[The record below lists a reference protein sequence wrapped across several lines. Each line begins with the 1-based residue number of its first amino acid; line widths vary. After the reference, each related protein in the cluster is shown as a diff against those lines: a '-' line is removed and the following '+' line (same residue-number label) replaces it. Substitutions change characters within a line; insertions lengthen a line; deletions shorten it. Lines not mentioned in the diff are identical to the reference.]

1 MSLKIAFAGTPA
13 FAVPALEALL
23 ASDHRVVGVLTQP
36 DRPAGRGRQSA
47 ASAVKLRAQQDGVP
61 IAQPE
66 QLRTAEQQAPL
77 REWQPDLLVV
87 VAYGL
92 ILPQAVLDLPR
103 YGCLNIHASLLP
115 RWRGAAPI
123 QRAILNGDAETGV
136 CIMHLE
142 AGLDTGPVYARR
154 SVPIG
159 PRTTAADLHQQL
171 AQLGATELLQTIA
184 QIDAGTARAVP
195 QPAEGISHAA
205 KVTKAEARI
214 DWRND
219 AAHISRQVRAFNPR
233 PVAETSCEGAQLRIW
248 MAHSLDDE
256 AAGQSPGTVLGLR
269 DGAVQV
275 ACGRGA
281 LAVESLQLA
290 GRRMVGAADFANSRS
305 LQELHFE

>member
-23 ASDHRVVGVLTQP
+23 ASEHRVVGVLTQP
-36 DRPAGRGRQSA
+36 DRPAGRGRQAA
-47 ASAVKLRAQQDGVP
+47 ASAVKLRAQQDDLP

-66 QLRTAEQQAPL
+66 RLRTGEQQAPL

-115 RWRGAAPI
+115 HWRGAAPI
-123 QRAILNGDAETGV
+123 QRAILNGDVETGV

-154 SVPIG
+154 AVPIG
-159 PRTTAADLHQQL
+159 PRTTAADLHRQL
-171 AQLGATELLQTIA
+171 AQLGAEQLLQTIA
-184 QIDAGTARAVP
+184 QIEAGSARAVP
-195 QPAEGISHAA
+195 QPPEGISHAA
-205 KVTKAEARI
+205 KVSKAEARI

-219 AAHISRQVRAFNPR
+219 AAHISRQVRAFNPW
-233 PVAETSCEGAQLRIW
+233 PVAETSCDGAQLRLW
-248 MAHSLDDE
+248 MAQSLDDE
-256 AAGQSPGTVLGLR
+256 TTAQPPGTVLALH
-269 DGAVQV
+269 DGALQV
-275 ACGRGA
+275 ACGHGV
-281 LAVESLQLA
+281 LAVEMLQQA
-290 GRRMVGAADFANSRS
+290 GRRVVSAADFANSRS
-305 LQELHFE
+305 LQGLRFE